1 MKPPTNLASL
11 KTGDHSVIDCV
22 GHDPTFSE
30 RLLCM
35 GITPGQTVC
44 VDNRQLFFGPLL
56 VSTPASSVGLR
67 HADARHL
74 QVTPLA
80 TRP

>member
-1 MKPPTNLASL
+1 MQPTHLSSL
-11 KTGDHSVIDCV
+11 KTGAHSVINCV
-22 GHDPTFSE
+22 GQDPVLSE

-35 GITPGQTVC
+35 GITPGQTIR
-44 VDNRQLFFGPLL
+44 VDNRQLFSGPLL
-56 VSTPASSVGLR
+56 VSSPVSSIGLR

-80 TRP
+80 ART